1 MAKAKVTCRCEACG
15 NTFEHA
21 RICRNRREADS
32 YEKWAAENITVCPA
46 CYAASKKAAAKSKL
60 DAYIAD
66 NFDAEH
72 PLPEIIGVSEK
83 QIAYAASLRSK
94 FIGELAK
101 YGAKISN
108 VFAAEDEVQLSKLDE
123 AGLAEAQEQATGEGL
138 TVEVWFDQHRDE
150 MVAYVAGLSTD
161 TMAKIRLILAEAN
174 APKLIDA
181 LR

>member
-1 MAKAKVTCRCEACG
+1 MAKARITCRCEICG
-15 NTFEHA
+15 KTFEHTKD
-21 RICRNRREADS
+21 CYNRMDANA
-32 YEKWAAENITVCPA
+32 YEQWAAQNITVCPA

-72 PLPEIIGVSEK
+72 PLPEITGVSEK
-83 QIAYAASLRSK
+83 QIAYAASLRGK

-101 YGAKISN
+101 YGAKVSS

-123 AGLAEAQEQATGEGL
+123 AGLTEAQEQAAAEGL
-138 TVEVWFDQHRDE
+138 TVEAWFEKHREE
-150 MVAYVAGLSTD
+150 MVAYVAGLSVD
-161 TMAKIRLILAEAN
+161 AVRKIKLILAETN
-174 APKLIDA
+174 ASKLIDA

>member
-1 MAKAKVTCRCEACG
+1 MAKANVTCRCEICG
-15 NTFEHA
+15 NTFEHVHT
-21 RICRNRREADS
+21 CYNRRDADS

-46 CYAASKKAAAKSKL
+46 CYAASKKAAANSKV
-60 DAYIAD
+60 DAYIAE
-66 NFDAEH
+66 NFVGDH
-72 PLPEIIGVSEK
+72 PLPEITGASEK

-123 AGLAEAQEQATGEGL
+123 AGLAEAQEQAAAEGL
-138 TVEVWFDQHRDE
+138 TVEAWFERHREE
-150 MVAYVAGLSTD
+150 MVSYVAGLNTE
-161 TMAKIRLILAEAN
+161 TMMKIRLILAEAN
-174 APKLIDA
+174 ASKLIDA